1 MRRRAVLEK
10 SAVLEQDTCPQ
21 LHQFIERLAS
31 KHQVDVTV
39 ADVRLWLAF
48 PGATERLLIAGLTG
62 QRIGVTHCVAD
73 ADEQLVCDIDLV
85 FLVAEAGWQPIELL
99 HTDAVWATYTQK
111 MAATGG
117 VQIFDEAGEIS
128 LPSFAEY
135 WAEELAHQRWLEDG
149 QQLGV

>member
-1 MRRRAVLEK
+1 M
-10 SAVLEQDTCPQ
+10 
-21 LHQFIERLAS
+21 
-31 KHQVDVTV
+31 
-39 ADVRLWLAF
+39 
-48 PGATERLLIAGLTG
+48 
-62 QRIGVTHCVAD
+62 AD